1 MHILKSDKAQ
11 SENVEN
17 VWNLESALD
26 VLIVLLYAKGS
37 EGRVGEPVEG
47 ITRLDKVMYLLSES
61 PEFCEAVN
69 KGYTFEAHSFGPFA
83 PEIFDDIAALKHE
96 GIIRVVSAREPRNKI
111 ETVDE
116 ETVEQVF
123 DQEKEAE
130 KNISWMAYPIE
141 RYELTDSGL
150 QVGALLY
157 KGLTEKQRMKLEE
170 IKKMSGNMSLKS
182 LLHYVYSKY
191 PKMTEKSKIKGK
203 ILY

>member
-1 MHILKSDKAQ
+1 MRSDVAKSKKI
-11 SENVEN
+11 EN
-17 VWNLESALD
+17 VWSLESALD

-37 EGRVGEPVEG
+37 EGHVGEPVEG

-61 PEFCEAVN
+61 PEFREITN

-83 PEIFDDIAALKHE
+83 PEIFDDIAALKQE

-116 ETVEQVF
+116 ETVEQIF

-130 KNISWMAYPIE
+130 KNISWRAYPIE
-141 RYELTDSGL
+141 RYELTERGL
-150 QVGALLY
+150 HVGALLY
-157 KGLTEKQRMKLEE
+157 KGLTEKQRMTLEE